1 MKKNMKQI
9 LSLLTASAMVL
20 SLAACGSS
28 STTDTDTN
36 TSTAA
41 DNLTTEALAEASS
54 GDVDNGDGSYYNEEL
69 GYTYGSVFY
78 SDEPVTYTMLFND
91 NDAYPIQDSW
101 YEDGGIFDAIAE
113 ATNVTLEI
121 EVVNN
126 ANYTDRVSLLVSG
139 GDAPYIIPKI
149 YDETTYVDGGGI
161 VAVSDYVQYMPNFTN
176 FYLDYDMEDD
186 VSTILQDNGK
196 FYRLPGMKETA
207 LQDYTLIIRD
217 DVFQA
222 AGYDVSELE
231 EDWTWDEFADILIDV
246 KAYMVEQGMCSEDDY
261 IWSDRFC
268 GSTSGYG
275 SGGCLLNVMSRSY
288 GIYTTWSSTG
298 TNMADLYFDWD
309 DDQFE
314 LSSTTDAYREYMTI
328 VKKLVDN
335 KILDPETWTQ
345 EDSEADADFF
355 TGETVLITTNRSIT
369 VSQEEGLAAQLGEG
383 NYSIYRIVMP
393 MGTDS
398 DGNTIDYQAENSR
411 LECGVCIST
420 NALNDLGE
428 DEFIKMMRFVD
439 WLWYSEA
446 GLTLTKWGVEGE
458 TYTVDE
464 DGTYSLMPEYY
475 CGGLSIEQTSDD
487 QVDMR
492 LELGYACGNFMYG
505 GSTEVL
511 TSNFSEDLLEFY
523 ERQNSY
529 RSLMPLDPAIALS
542 EDDNEQANLWAT
554 PLFSEMNTW
563 TLRFAQGQY
572 DITDDDV
579 WDEYVAA
586 IEAQNAQNL
595 LDMYNEYYQAS
606 KED

>member
-1 MKKNMKQI
+1 MKKI
-9 LSLLTASAMVL
+9 LSVLLASSMTL

-28 STTDTDTN
+28 SSSSTSDTN

-41 DNLTTEALAEASS
+41 DNLTAEALAEASS
-54 GDVDNGDGSYYNEEL
+54 GDIDNGDGSYYNEEL
-69 GYTYGSVFY
+69 GYTYGATFY

-101 YEDGGIFDAIAE
+101 YAEGGIFDAITK
-113 ATNVTLEI
+113 ATNVTLDI

-139 GDAPYIIPKI
+139 GNAPYIIPKI
-149 YDETTYVDGGGI
+149 YDETTYVTGGGI

-186 VSTILQDNGK
+186 VSTILQDDGK

-217 DVFQA
+217 DIFQA
-222 AGYDVSELE
+222 AGYDVRELE
-231 EDWTWDEFADILIDV
+231 EDWTWDEFADVLIGV
-246 KAYMVEQGMCSEDDY
+246 KEYMVEQGMCSEDDY

-275 SGGCLLNVMSRSY
+275 SGGCLLNLMSRSY

-298 TNMADLYFDWD
+298 TNMADLYFNWD

-314 LSSTTDAYREYMTI
+314 LSATTDAYREYMTI

-355 TGETVLITTNRSIT
+355 TGKTVMIMTNRSIT

-411 LECGVCIST
+411 LECGVCISS

-439 WLWYSEA
+439 WLWYSDA

-458 TYTVDE
+458 TYTVNE
-464 DGTYSLMPEYY
+464 DGTYSLMPQYY
-475 CGGLSIEQTSDD
+475 CGGLSIAQTSDD
-487 QVDMR
+487 QVDIR
-492 LELGYACGNFMYG
+492 LEQGFACGNFMYG
-505 GSTEVL
+505 GSTELL
-511 TSNFSEDLLEFY
+511 TSNYSEDLQEFY

-563 TLRFAQGQY
+563 TLRFAQGLY
-572 DITDDDV
+572 DVTDDAV

-595 LDMYNEYYQAS
+595 LDLYNEYYQAS
-606 KED
+606 KEN